1 MNVFINL
8 PEMGM
13 SSMLMEFETADHAG
27 HLVVP
32 EIVAVPQEG
41 QK

>member
-13 SSMLMEFETADHAG
+13 SSMLMEFETADHG
-27 HLVVP
+27 VVP